1 MEIIR
6 HKEKNISEQTAVAL
20 GNFDGLHTAH
30 MKIINACK
38 TYAIENGLK
47 SGVMLFESHTL
58 NLINGNKVDVIT
70 PQAEKINILN
80 DNGIDFVYCREFD
93 EAFMKLS
100 PEEFAVQLKTT
111 MNVSAVFVGYDY
123 RFGYRA
129 EGDAQKLTELGK
141 KHGFNVTVVDKV
153 EFDGEA
159 VKSSRIRKLVCE
171 GEIEMATHMLGRM
184 FSIAGNVERGFGN
197 GRKLGVPTANVSY
210 QSDMLLPGNGV
221 YGGYTTVDGIRYKS
235 VINVGNNPTFGAE
248 KITVESHIIDFCGD
262 IYDNDVT
269 VEFAFKIRNDIKFKN
284 IDELVNQIRKDIEQA
299 KIRLD

>member
-38 TYAIENGLK
+38 TYAIENCLK

-111 MNVSAVFVGYDY
+111 LNVSAVFVGYDY

-141 KHGFNVTVVDKV
+141 KHVFNVTVVDKV

-159 VKSSRIRKLVCE
+159 VKSSRIRKLDSE

-184 FSIAGNVERGFGN
+184 FSITGNVERGFGN
-197 GRKLGVPTANVSY
+197 GRKLGVPTANISY

-248 KITVESHIIDFCGD
+248 KITVESHIIDFCKD